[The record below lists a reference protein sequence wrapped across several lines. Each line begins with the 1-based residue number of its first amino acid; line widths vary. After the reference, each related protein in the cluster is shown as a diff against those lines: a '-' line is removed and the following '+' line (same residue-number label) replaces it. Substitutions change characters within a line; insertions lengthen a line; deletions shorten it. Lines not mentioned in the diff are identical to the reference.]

1 MARHCTICDHP
12 RREEID
18 TALIENIGY
27 RAVAK
32 RFGVSES
39 ATFRHRNAHLPL
51 VMLKAHEAE
60 AIIRADNLLGQVQT
74 LQERAMRILT
84 EAEDS
89 GDLRIALQALRE
101 ARGNIELIAK
111 LMGQLNESV
120 TVNVASEWPLLRSVI
135 LNALDPFPEVK
146 NHLATV
152 LSEVDGC

>member
-1 MARHCTICDHP
+1 
-12 RREEID
+12 
-18 TALIENIGY
+18 
-27 RAVAK
+27 
-32 RFGVSES
+32 
-39 ATFRHRNAHLPL
+39 
-51 VMLKAHEAE
+51 
-60 AIIRADNLLGQVQT
+60 
-74 LQERAMRILT
+74 MRILT